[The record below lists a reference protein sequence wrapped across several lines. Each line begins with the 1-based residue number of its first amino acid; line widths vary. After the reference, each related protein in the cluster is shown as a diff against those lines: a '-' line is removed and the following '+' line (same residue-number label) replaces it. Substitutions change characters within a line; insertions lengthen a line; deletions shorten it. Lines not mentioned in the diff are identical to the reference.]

1 MGNNYI
7 LAINPGSTSTKVAVF
22 QDEKIICE
30 SKISH
35 EVEEISKFDRI
46 IDQKEFR
53 TKVVMNFFK
62 ENSFDPTLLNAVVGR
77 GGILTPM
84 KSGTYKV
91 NQEMVDYLKDSYL
104 EHASNLG
111 AIIADVIAKIVGIEA
126 YIVDPVVV
134 DEMDEI
140 AKITGIPE
148 IKRQSLFHA
157 LNQKAMAREAA
168 KSLKKDY
175 KYCNLI
181 VAHLGAGI
189 SIGMHKMG
197 SVVDVNNGLNGDGP
211 FSPERAG
218 TLPAWSLVEL
228 STLGTFSLPDMKKK
242 LTGKGGL
249 VAHLGIND
257 LRDVIKRIDAG
268 DKKAALIYEAMA
280 YNISKE
286 IGLLAP
292 VVNGNL
298 DAIVLTGGLAYNE
311 GFIDLIKKRVEF
323 LAPVLVFPG
332 EDEMTALANGVLRVL
347 NKEENARNWKYNPN
361 IDGGKL

>member
-22 QDEKIICE
+22 LNEDILFE

-35 EVEEISKFDRI
+35 DVDLMSKFDRI

-53 TKVVMNFFK
+53 TKVVMDFFTK
-62 ENSFDPTLLNAVVGR
+62 NSFDPTLLNAVVGR

-84 KSGTYKV
+84 KSGTYRV
-91 NQEMVDYLKDSYL
+91 NQEMVDYLTNSHL

-111 AIIADVIAKIVGIEA
+111 AIIADIIAKTIGVDA
-126 YIVDPVVV
+126 FIVDPVVV

-148 IKRQSLFHA
+148 IRRQSLFHA
-157 LNQKAMAREAA
+157 LNQKAMGREAA
-168 KSLKKDY
+168 KSLNKDY

-218 TLPAWSLVEL
+218 TLPAWCLVEL
-228 STLGTFSLPDMKKK
+228 ATSDTFTLSDMKKK
-242 LTGKGGL
+242 INGKGGL
-249 VAHLGIND
+249 IAHLGIND
-257 LRDVIKRIDAG
+257 LRDVIKMIDAG
-268 DKKAALIYEAMA
+268 DQKAALVYEAMA
-280 YNISKE
+280 YNIAKE

-292 VVNGNL
+292 VVNGDI
-298 DAIVLTGGLAYNE
+298 DAIVLTGGLAYNDDFV
-311 GFIDLIKKRVEF
+311 GLIRERVEF
-323 LAPVLVFPG
+323 IAPVLVFAG
-332 EDEMTALANGVLRVL
+332 EDEMSALTLGALRVL
-347 NKEENARNWKYNPN
+347 EKEEEAKEWKYNSN
-361 IDGGKL
+361 IIV

>member
-22 QDEKIICE
+22 LNENILSE

-35 EVEEISKFDRI
+35 DVDIMSKFDRI

-53 TKVVMNFFK
+53 TKVVMDFFT
-62 ENSFDPTLLNAVVGR
+62 ENSFDPTLLNAIVGR

-84 KSGTYKV
+84 KSGTYRV
-91 NQEMVDYLKDSYL
+91 NQEMVDYLTNSHL

-111 AIIADVIAKIVGIEA
+111 AIVADIIAKTIGVDA
-126 YIVDPVVV
+126 FIVDPVVV

-148 IKRQSLFHA
+148 IRRQSLFHA
-157 LNQKAMAREAA
+157 LNQKAMGREAA
-168 KSLKKDY
+168 KSLNKDY
-175 KYCNLI
+175 KHCNLI

-218 TLPAWSLVEL
+218 TLPAWCLVEMA
-228 STLGTFSLPDMKKK
+228 TLGTYTLPDMKKK
-242 LTGKGGL
+242 INGKGGL
-249 VAHLGIND
+249 IAHLGIND
-257 LRDVIKRIDAG
+257 LRDVIKMIDAG
-268 DKKAALIYEAMA
+268 DQKAALVYEAMA
-280 YNISKE
+280 YNIAKE

-292 VVNGNL
+292 VVNGDV
-298 DAIVLTGGLAYNE
+298 DAIVLTGGLAYNDDFV
-311 GFIDLIKKRVEF
+311 GLIRERVEF
-323 LAPVLVFPG
+323 IAPVLVFAG
-332 EDEMTALANGVLRVL
+332 EDEMSALALGALRVL
-347 NKEENARNWKYNPN
+347 EKEEEAKEWNLN
-361 IDGGKL
+361 